1 MKKLLIIIFA
11 TFINF
16 SFAQDSDEVK
26 ALKEEIKYWETKFSF
41 NGYILEMDKRRIYY
55 ELRGA
60 GQPYSITSLGNRKY
74 RVKYIILATER
85 SEITEVDYSSI
96 LRTKSEYE
104 SFKSSEIADL
114 NNQIKVQKQKEA
126 KIRASVAARNQY
138 LKKQQSA
145 IANNQFKITS
155 IRDSVFD
162 VVARTYENIFK
173 PLNKIKLINDQL
185 NKGVIDEY
193 ISFFAKLKLGTGR
206 SSKERKNRYYI
217 HGYDYNKESYRN
229 NFSNNSLKDRNDE
242 TVLKANYDSF
252 GNTEYNFYKMLKDL
266 RSNSNSENIIE
277 SISNHFIEN
286 NSKFDTI
293 SGELFPS
300 DNITTREFKIGKSSF
315 KETKDYVR
323 PYFSDRNRT
332 AEVKRF
338 TFYLFKE
345 NYEWIENLYDFHSLI
360 LRDETW
366 EDMIKRYNR
375 TFKNY
380 DREREGIFYPN
391 LLEKIVKYYKKGS
404 YPDYDDTK
412 SSNYE
417 KYSDDIFTYSE
428 LNQFTYG
435 HYDGL
440 WHEKVFASILNWFIT
455 DYSNAKSRYIK
466 SGKLKYKFKYPPK
479 LSSLDDE
486 IEFQTHF
493 INKVKSFN
501 YLNDDFSLNDKYYN
515 DIKKLEMLNKR
526 IGKVQNLFQWYYLC
540 RVYYGTYDEGFKD
553 FITASYKYDSNGKP
567 KKKESKGFDKQINL
581 ILNDKELKFIKN
593 VLSKPFFSIPSK
605 YQEYLTIYPKGSQG
619 EMDIDDVIPLKTEPN
634 NAEDFKNIFN
644 YLLNHED
651 LLEIDILK
659 FHEAIKSVSS

>member
-1 MKKLLIIIFA
+1 MKKFLIIIFA

-145 IANNQFKITS
+145 IANNQLKITS

-193 ISFFAKLKLGTGR
+193 ISFFVDINCHD
-206 SSKERKNRYYI
+206 KEKDEYYI
-217 HGYDYNKESYRN
+217 CDGLAYRKGVERDRQPYEI

-242 TVLKANYDSF
+242 TILKAYYDSKSNSVYNLHSMVKRSLP
-252 GNTEYNFYKMLKDL
+252 GARTKYIIDNFY
-266 RSNSNSENIIE
+266 E
-277 SISNHFIEN
+277 SISNHFVEN
-286 NSKFDTI
+286 NKKPPSNNMI
-293 SGELFPS
+293 S
-300 DNITTREFKIGKSSF
+300 RKFKIGESDF
-315 KETKDYVR
+315 NETRDYVR
-323 PYFSDRNRT
+323 PYYNDKIT
-332 AEVKRF
+332 ARIKYM
-338 TFYLFKE
+338 TFYLLKD
-345 NYEWIENLYDFHSLI
+345 NYEFVESLYDFHSFI
-360 LRDETW
+360 LKDETW
-366 EDMIKRYNR
+366 VDIIKRYNE
-375 TFKNY
+375 TFKNFDKEY
-380 DREREGIFYPN
+380 KPIVYPN

-404 YPDYDDTK
+404 YPDYDPTQ
-412 SSNYE
+412 SSDYE
-417 KYSDDIFTYSE
+417 KFSDDTLIKSE
-428 LNQFTYG
+428 LIQWG
-435 HYDGL
+435 SPRDDDL
-440 WHEKVFASILNWFIT
+440 SHEKVFGGVLYWFKSEYDIAS
-455 DYSNAKSRYIK
+455 YR
-466 SGKLKYKFKYPPK
+466 KLKYKFKYPK
-479 LSSLDDE
+479 QLSSLDNE

-515 DIKKLEMLNKR
+515 DIKKLEMLNRR
-526 IGKVQNLFQWYYLC
+526 IRKVQNLFQWYYLC
-540 RVYYGTYDEGFKD
+540 RVYDGSGFGFGD
-553 FITASYKYDSNGKP
+553 FIGY
-567 KKKESKGFDKQINL
+567 KKKRQAKAFDKQINL

-593 VLSKPFFSIPSK
+593 MLSQPFFSIRA
-605 YQEYLTIYPKGSQG
+605 YEYFTIYPKGSQG
-619 EMDIDDVIPLKTEPN
+619 DMKIDNVIPLKTEPN

-644 YLLNHED
+644 YLFNHED

>member
-16 SFAQDSDEVK
+16 SFAQDSGEVK
-26 ALKEEIKYWETKFSF
+26 ALKEEIEYWETKFSF
-41 NGYILEMDKRRIYY
+41 NDYILEMDKRRIYY

-74 RVKYIILATER
+74 RVKYIIIVTGR
-85 SEITEVDYSSI
+85 SEITEVNYSSI
-96 LRTKSEYE
+96 LRRKPDYE

-114 NNQIKVQKQKEA
+114 NNQIKGQKQQEA
-126 KIRASVAARNQY
+126 KTRASVAARNQY

-185 NKGVIDEY
+185 NKGVIDDY
-193 ISFFAKLKLGTGR
+193 ISFFTKISVERDR
-206 SSKERKNRYYI
+206 SSNENKYYI
-217 HGYDYNKESYRN
+217 YGYDFSRKSYKN

-242 TVLKANYDSF
+242 TVLKAYYDSF
-252 GNTEYNFYKMLKDL
+252 GNTEYNFYTMLEEFLTDD
-266 RSNSNSENIIE
+266 IIE
-277 SISNHFIEN
+277 AINNHFVEN
-286 NSKFDTI
+286 NSRFDTI
-293 SGELFPS
+293 SGKLYPS
-300 DNITTREFKIGKSSF
+300 DNITAKEFKIGKSSF
-315 KETKDYVR
+315 KETRAYVL
-323 PYFSDRNRT
+323 PYFSDRYRT

-338 TFYLFKE
+338 TFYLFKD
-345 NYEWIENLYDFHSLI
+345 NYEWIESLYDFHSLI
-360 LRDETW
+360 LNDKTW
-366 EDMIKRYNR
+366 VNMIKRYNE

-380 DREREGIFYPN
+380 DEEYQRIVYPN

-404 YPDYDDTK
+404 YPDYDHTK
-412 SSNYE
+412 SDDYE
-417 KYSDDIFTYSE
+417 KYSDDIFTNSE
-428 LNQFTYG
+428 LTKFISGIGGSNYG
-435 HYDGL
+435 RGS
-440 WHEKVFASILNWFIT
+440 WHDKPFGSILQWFT
-455 DYSNAKSRYIK
+455 NEYGLAGYH
-466 SGKLKYKFKYPPK
+466 KLKYKFKYPTQ

-526 IGKVQNLFQWYYLC
+526 IGKVQNLFQWFYLC
-540 RVYYGTYDEGFKD
+540 RVYYGTYDSGFKD
-553 FITASYKYDSNGKP
+553 FITASYKYDSSGKP

-605 YQEYLTIYPKGSQG
+605 AQEYLTIYPKGSQG

-634 NAEDFKNIFN
+634 NTEDFKNIFN
-644 YLLNHED
+644 YLFNHED